1 MLEPQKTQSFL
12 MARRRFVISTGA
24 GTLMETLMVQE
35 SRGGSLRLAL
45 EDFALLDGSKNPAL
59 HEAGRTR

>member
-12 MARRRFVISTGA
+12 MARRRLVISTGA

-35 SRGGSLRLAL
+35 NRGGSLAREAL
-45 EDFALLDGSKNPAL
+45 ALLDGSKDPAL
-59 HEAGRTR
+59 HEAARTR